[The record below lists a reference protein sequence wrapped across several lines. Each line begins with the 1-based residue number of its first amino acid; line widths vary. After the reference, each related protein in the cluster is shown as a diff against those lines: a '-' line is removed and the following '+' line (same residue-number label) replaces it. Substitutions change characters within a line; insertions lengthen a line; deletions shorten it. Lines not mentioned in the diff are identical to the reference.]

1 MVPRL
6 NCCTTPDGLEPGIL
20 SVHDG
25 GKKPN
30 ISRLGPVFLLREKKK
45 KKSRQ
50 GYDICEV
57 KGRTLDGAEQQEE
70 KSALFGMRCTEY

>member
-45 KKSRQ
+45 KAVRDMISAKSR
-50 GYDICEV
+50 E
-57 KGRTLDGAEQQEE
+57 GRW
-70 KSALFGMRCTEY
+70 TELNNRKKNPPCLE